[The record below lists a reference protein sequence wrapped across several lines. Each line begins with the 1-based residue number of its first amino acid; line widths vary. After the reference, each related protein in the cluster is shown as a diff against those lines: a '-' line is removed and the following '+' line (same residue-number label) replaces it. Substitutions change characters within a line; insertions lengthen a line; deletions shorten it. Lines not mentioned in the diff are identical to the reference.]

1 MGRNIMNAP
10 TLYRQKTYEA
20 GLLLNNVL
28 GTKTCEQHYY
38 TGNQQIHQYNVLRP
52 RELQFYVPFDI

>member
-1 MGRNIMNAP
+1 MNAS

>member
-1 MGRNIMNAP
+1 MNAP

-38 TGNQQIHQYNVLRP
+38 TDNQRIYQYNVLRSWK
-52 RELQFYVPFDI
+52 LQFYISFDM